1 MLGVVT
7 LDADESDFP
16 WLVGRLEPSPAYAA
30 VKPLFDEMDR
40 QLESLVS
47 EAEADRLHDQVMGP
61 GIHMKSLADGESSE
75 VAGIPHRHDSLDEV
89 ADHVGLREGVA
100 EDVLPKEAAAVPLL
114 VRVHS
119 EVDLPGQVHSDEVLR
134 TMSRGVLAEKGGCK

>member
-16 WLVGRLEPSPAYAA
+16 WLVGHLDPSPAYAV

-40 QLESLVS
+40 QLEGLGS

-61 GIHMKSLADGESSE
+61 GIRMKSLADGETSE
-75 VAGIPHRHDSLDEV
+75 VVGIVIS
-89 ADHVGLREGVA
+89 GT
-100 EDVLPKEAAAVPLL
+100 
-114 VRVHS
+114 RVS
-119 EVDLPGQVHSDEVLR
+119 WR
-134 TMSRGVLAEKGGCK
+134 